1 MTHSRNPLVAL
12 GTGLLLL
19 TLWCASILVQMSV
32 DREMAPYRES
42 PEMLWIT
49 SGKVLRVLSMGQQS
63 LLADVY
69 WTRAVQYYGS
79 RLRDHKTDFSLLA
92 PLIDITI
99 TLDPQLLV
107 AYYFGAVF
115 LSEKAPRGAGDPRK
129 AIELLQRGIAA
140 NPDEW
145 RLWHHLGFIYYWQL
159 QDYSRAAAAYQEGAK
174 NPKARDWMK
183 VMAAVITEKGGN
195 RETSLYLWSR
205 IYDSTEDP
213 SIRAN
218 ANGHI
223 QALQAQNDMEELERL
238 ALKFREQ
245 TSRWPDSISEMV
257 SQGLLKGVPRDP
269 AGFRYRMQPGGR
281 AALYP
286 ASPVRPDF
294 DTSPAPP
301 PAASP

>member
-1 MTHSRNPLVAL
+1 MTHPRNLLVAL
-12 GTGLLLL
+12 GMALVLL
-19 TLWCASILVQMSV
+19 TLWCASILAQLSV
-32 DREMAPYRES
+32 DREMALYHES

-69 WTRAVQYYGS
+69 WTRTVQYYGS
-79 RLRDHKTDFSLLA
+79 RLRDHKTDFSLLY
-92 PLIDITI
+92 PLLDITI
-99 TLDPQLLV
+99 TLDPRLMV

-115 LSEKAPRGAGDPRK
+115 LSEKEPRGAGDPQK

-159 QDYSRAAAAYQEGAK
+159 HDYAKASAAYNEGAK

-205 IYDSTEDP
+205 IYDSTDDP

-223 QALQAQNDMEELERL
+223 QALRAQNDLEELERL
-238 ALKFREQ
+238 ARKFREQ
-245 TSRWPDSISEMV
+245 TSRWPNSISEMV
-257 SQGLLKGVPRDP
+257 SQGLLKGVPQDP
-269 AGFRYRMQPGGR
+269 AGFRYRMLPEGKV
-281 AALYP
+281 ALDP
-286 ASPVRPDF
+286 ASTVRPEF

-301 PAASP
+301 PAVRP